1 MSKKKSKTK
10 KRIRKPKTFIQ
21 KVKNI
26 SYQKKIALISAVI
39 VMFIAILSASTYAW
53 FTVSD
58 LKENQFKGN
67 FKYSVE
73 LIDQFKTPE
82 KLEFGKTYDKK
93 VSVKNTGDIPAFAR
107 ILLFPEM
114 TQGDYMLPIDDV
126 IDIKYNVT
134 NDSNWLLGEDGY
146 YYYTKIIMPSMET
159 NVLFDQVVVDMMN
172 DEVKQLYNEADFK
185 IDVKME
191 SVDYRDNEY
200 RFSWWQNRDAAPTE
214 PRLKQVDDLL
224 QKEKR

>member
-1 MSKKKSKTK
+1 MSKKKIKTRTK
-10 KRIRKPKTFIQ
+10 KRKPKTFIE

-26 SYQKKIALISAVI
+26 SYHKKIALISAVTVI
-39 VMFIAILSASTYAW
+39 FIAILSASTYAW

-58 LKENQFKGN
+58 SKENQFKGN
-67 FKYSVE
+67 FKYSVD

-82 KLEFGKTYDKK
+82 KLELGKTYDKK

-114 TQGDYMLPIDDV
+114 TQGDDMLPIDDV

-134 NDSNWLLGEDGY
+134 KDSHWLLGEDGY
-146 YYYTKIIMPSMET
+146 YYYTKIIMPDAET
-159 NVLFDQVVVDMMN
+159 DVLFDQVTVDTTD
-172 DEVKQLYNEADFK
+172 DETKELYKNADFK
-185 IDVKME
+185 IDVKLE

-200 RFSWWQNRDAAPTE
+200 RFSWWQNRDTAPTE
-214 PRLKQVDDLL
+214 PKLKQVDDLL